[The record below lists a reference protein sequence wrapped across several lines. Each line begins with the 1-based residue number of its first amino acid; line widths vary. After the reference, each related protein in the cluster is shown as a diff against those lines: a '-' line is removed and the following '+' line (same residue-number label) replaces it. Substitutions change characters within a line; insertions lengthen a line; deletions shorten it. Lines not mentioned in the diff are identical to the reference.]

1 MHWPWVSRERLAGE
15 RLHAERWAAEC
26 DVLAHQLA
34 IERDR
39 YAALVA
45 VLIEMKREGFQP
57 PERPEQLEEVSGS
70 LPDAVLAAIADRAAP
85 KSDLERDLMKW
96 AAPLVLAGGDP
107 ERIARKILVG
117 GDPQEEE

>member
-1 MHWPWVSRERLAGE
+1 MPWVNPRDIKKAEALAE
-15 RLHAERWAAEC
+15 KLTEEC
-26 DVLAHQLA
+26 ETLIHQLA
-34 IERDR
+34 AERER
-39 YAALVA
+39 YVALVA

-96 AAPLVLAGGDP
+96 AGPLVQAGGDP
-107 ERIARKILVG
+107 DRIARKILVG